1 MGLRSAKKEDLQ
13 RECPNVVFG
22 KEQLGEGGNGRVLS
36 GTSSDHGPVAV
47 KFLLNIDSKRYTRF
61 KDEVLVVTGRLK
73 DSPRV
78 VPILEHSLPDAIA
91 TSDIPWYVMPRASTL
106 RDALKGQDWDFRLE
120 ALLELAEGLAELH
133 EQEVAHR
140 DIKPENLFL
149 LEGTYRFGDF
159 GIAAFPERS
168 GITEDSEPMGPA
180 GYMAPEMMRNTSG
193 ADAKLADV
201 YSFAKTVWAIL
212 ANQKVV
218 FGGPYEPNGIEGL
231 IHHVESKDFVVE
243 PLDTLLERATSAAPA
258 ARPTAREF
266 ADALREVMEVQS
278 DFQRA
283 NTLQWG
289 AAEVQ
294 AIRVAG
300 PARVEWTDVSEIANV
315 LGLLSRRRG
324 LNHLFFA
331 DGGGLTVERVSTCE
345 SGEMLSLYFSESF
358 VAVVK
363 PKRLTLERFSFGPKY
378 GYVVL
383 ETSDI
388 EPLGV
393 DSQYSHRGMEL
404 VRQLNSHDYIEDD
417 SEADESRSRGLGR
430 LCHRY
435 FESTTF
441 VIAPTG
447 GLFNLIDDYN
457 GTGISLGRDV
467 LRARFEELVRRIE
480 DEEASKPGWSLMRAV
495 RLLSTTVDADVELKL
510 QYISNSRLQEL
521 VDADDAVQA
530 ERRKAYRGGGLGT
543 YEDMMDRMQMSTP
556 AADAGLALIQKLSKE
571 EKAEYLSLVELARQQ
586 GDAGDLAAFTDGNIK
601 GGLLED
607 GYLAGKLG
615 NGYMRR
621 ALARF
626 GMNAPA
632 TVVGEASTQD

>member
-1 MGLRSAKKEDLQ
+1 MGFRSVTKRELQ

-22 KEQLGEGGNGRVLS
+22 KESLGEGGNGRVLS
-36 GTSSDHGPVAV
+36 GVSSDYGPVAV

-61 KDEVLVVTGRLK
+61 KDEVLVVTGRLER
-73 DSPRV
+73 SPRV
-78 VPILEHSLPDAIA
+78 VPILEHSLPDVVGA
-91 TSDIPWYVMPRASTL
+91 TEFPWYVMPRASTL
-106 RDALKGQDWDFRLE
+106 RDALKGQDWGFRLE

-133 EQEVAHR
+133 AQDVAHR

-168 GITEDSEPMGPA
+168 GITEDDEPMGPA
-180 GYMAPEMMRNTSG
+180 GYMAPEMMRNASD
-193 ADAKLADV
+193 ADARLADV

-218 FGGPYEPNGIEGL
+218 FGGPYDPNGFDGL
-231 IHHVESKDFVVE
+231 THHLESKDFVVE
-243 PLDTLLERATSAAPA
+243 PLDTLLERSTNTAPS

-266 ADALREVMEVQS
+266 ADALREAMEVQN

-289 AAEVQ
+289 AAEDQ

-331 DGGGLTVERVSTCE
+331 DGGGLTVERVSICE
-345 SGEMLSLYFSESF
+345 SGGMLSLYFSDSF
-358 VAVVK
+358 LAVVK
-363 PKRLTLERFSFGPKY
+363 PKRLTLERFSSGPKY
-378 GYVVL
+378 GYVFL
-383 ETSDI
+383 ETSDV

-393 DSQYSHRGMEL
+393 DSEYSHRGMEL
-404 VRQLNSHDYIEDD
+404 VRQVSSHDYIQDD
-417 SEADESRSRGLGR
+417 SEADESRSRGVGISCR
-430 LCHRY
+430 RY
-435 FESTTF
+435 FEGTTF

-447 GLFNLIDDYN
+447 GLFNRIDDYN
-457 GTGISLGRDV
+457 GTGTSLGRDV
-467 LRARFEELVRRIE
+467 LRERFEELVRHIE
-480 DEEASKPGWSLMRAV
+480 AEEAPKRGWSLTRAV
-495 RLLSTTVDADVELKL
+495 RLLSTTVDADVDLSL
-510 QYISNSRLQEL
+510 QYISNARLQEL
-521 VDADDAVQA
+521 VEADDAVQA
-530 ERRKAYRGGGLGT
+530 ERRRTTRQGGLVT
-543 YEDMMDRMQMSTP
+543 YEDIKARMRKPTP
-556 AADAGLALIQKLSKE
+556 AADAGLVLIKKLSKE
-571 EKAEYLSLVELARQQ
+571 EKAEYLTLVELARHQ
-586 GDAGDLAAFTDGNIK
+586 GDAADLAAFTAGNIK
-601 GGLLED
+601 D
-607 GYLAGKLG
+607 GVLTENYLAGKLG

-632 TVVGEASTQD
+632 AAMDKTSRPD